1 MILSIGT
8 FFILFHYFIIK
19 EIIIFHS
26 LYQRK
31 YFIFFAPAL
40 ATFVLATD
48 HGRNISLI
56 SFHLIAFYAVL
67 KFDLKK
73 FKIFENNKNSFV
85 NLLLILF
92 LFFYI
97 FLWKMD
103 QGAGFWL
110 KGEPNSI
117 FQSSLFSEIIRIF
130 KIIYSYI
137 DLNIIDLPKI

>member
-1 MILSIGT
+1 MLVT
-8 FFILFHYFIIK
+8 FI
-19 EIIIFHS
+19 
-26 LYQRK
+26 
-31 YFIFFAPAL
+31 
-40 ATFVLATD
+40 LATD

-73 FKIFENNKNSFV
+73 FKIFKNNKNFIINSFS
-85 NLLLILF
+85 ILF

-103 QGAGFWL
+103 QMAGFWL

-117 FQSSLFSEIIRIF
+117 IQSSLFSEIISF
-130 KIIYSYI
+130 CKFVYSYI
-137 DLNIIDLPKI
+137 DLNIIELPKIIVG